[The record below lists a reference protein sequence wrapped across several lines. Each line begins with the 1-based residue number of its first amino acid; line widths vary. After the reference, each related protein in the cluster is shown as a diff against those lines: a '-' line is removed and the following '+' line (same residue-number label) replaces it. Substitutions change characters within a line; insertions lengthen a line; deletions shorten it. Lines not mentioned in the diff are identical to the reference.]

1 MENRSS
7 RWSRRRGRGGGLTEV
22 LALVLDVTWTS
33 RLLHPRLS
41 PKVVVDVL
49 LVVLVLVL
57 LSLLQPLLDFGL
69 KLGLMRFQ
77 LRLAPAMLYRRRPRK
92 PQPQRLAQTTPCS
105 PRLPAWEIPVSG
117 GSGSVSSSQFLVL
130 VLLDPSW
137 VLSGRPLWMT
147 RS

>member
-22 LALVLDVTWTS
+22 LALVLDLTWTS
-33 RLLHPRLS
+33 SLLYPRLC
-41 PKVVVDVL
+41 PKVVDVL

-57 LSLLQPLLDFGL
+57 LLDFGL

-92 PQPQRLAQTTPCS
+92 PQPQRLAQTTPCR

-117 GSGSVSSSQFLVL
+117 SVFSSQFLVL